1 LFNSLAFLSF
11 TSIERGAKFA
21 LWCFLVLII
30 LLSGRSLSKSYD
42 SREWRIEKTTS
53 GGASRPGGDAQTV
66 DRWGV
71 DDTDLMPRAKQPLLV
86 GVGGT
91 LAPLEELRALEPA
104 SLFQIRICAAPW
116 KRKEIKSSAFG
127 GPGKES
133 NWRAGFFLFERNEKG
148 ERGLK
153 KKTFYS
159 FHSLQATS
167 WPWPAEAWTGI
178 CLCGWRGR
186 REAEE
191 EKRERERERKGEEKT
206 RLPPL
211 FFASSLCFFFYSFNQ
226 INKKRAFEP
235 LLPPLSLSLS
245 LSLFLF
251 LSLALSLPK
260 PPPEHHRVRRAQP
273 PVVPPR
279 RRPAPKT

>member
-1 LFNSLAFLSF
+1 MFNSLAFLSF

-191 EKRERERERKGEEKT
+191 EKREREREEGRGKNSIASSFFCFFT
-206 RLPPL
+206 LL
-211 FFASSLCFFFYSFNQ
+211 FFLQFQS
-226 INKKRAFEP
+226 NK
-235 LLPPLSLSLS
+235 
-245 LSLFLF
+245 
-251 LSLALSLPK
+251 
-260 PPPEHHRVRRAQP
+260 
-273 PVVPPR
+273 
-279 RRPAPKT
+279 